1 MILNTS
7 IKYWPAE
14 YHSQSAI
21 EAAMFLR
28 KEIGDPAQ
36 DQIGADREPRRFGR
50 YHRERAGEME
60 TGDAR
65 DGRSQSAL
73 HHARSR

>member
-28 KEIGDPAQ
+28 KEIGDLVQNPL
-36 DQIGADREPRRFGR
+36 GADREPRRFGR
-50 YHRERAGEME
+50 HHRERAGEME
-60 TGDAR
+60 TR
-65 DGRSQSAL
+65 DP
-73 HHARSR
+73 